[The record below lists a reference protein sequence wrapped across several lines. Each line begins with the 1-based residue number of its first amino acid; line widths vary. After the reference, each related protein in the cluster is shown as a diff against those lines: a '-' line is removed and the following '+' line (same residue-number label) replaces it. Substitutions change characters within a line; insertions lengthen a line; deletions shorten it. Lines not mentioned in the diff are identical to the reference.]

1 MVCRWA
7 SDFAGKEVYERIK
20 RGHRAGV
27 TAVGGDRMRK
37 VGNWQVAKLILIAGL
52 AASMIHAA
60 QAADLPTKAPSPDT
74 VSSCF
79 ASAANYFE
87 TSPVECP
94 LTWNGITLYG
104 AIDTGAGYQ
113 AHGVPFNAYYPNGVE
128 ELISKNSNGWR
139 YSLLPNGLGQS
150 HVGVKG
156 DEPIA
161 NDWSLIFNLQTGF
174 DPYSLQLANGPKSL
188 VQNNLNS
195 LDVQSAN
202 GDSSRAGQIFNTI
215 AYGGVSNPV
224 FGTLTAGRQDSL
236 NRVAMSVYDA
246 MLGAPAFSLVGTSN
260 TAAGT
265 GDTEDA
271 RFNTSVQYSNHI
283 GPFRFA
289 ALYQFGGYSQ
299 GNGSNG
305 AIEGQIGGDLGGFS
319 FDAVA
324 SKVRD
329 AVSLSNYAQFPLPAG
344 VSVDNLKAT
353 LSNNT
358 SGVIML
364 RYKYRIVTFY
374 GGFEQIQFQNP
385 SDTYPQGFTTLGGYT
400 VLPGAVNST
409 QYDIAKIL
417 RVSWLGVRV
426 AVRDD
431 LDVAAAVYHYWQNN
445 FNTDTC
451 TNGGLSSSKCAGT
464 LDAASVMVDY
474 RITKRLDGYAGVM
487 WSQVTGGQ
495 ASGYLNSL
503 NIAPTVGLRFQF

>member
-1 MVCRWA
+1 MVRRWA

-87 TSPVECP
+87 ASPVECP

-104 AIDTGAGYQ
+104 AIDTGAAYHS
-113 AHGVPFNAYYPNGVE
+113 HGVPFNAYYPNGVE
-128 ELISKNSNGWR
+128 ELISKNSNGPR
-139 YSLLPNGLGQS
+139 YTILPNGLGQS
-150 HVGVKG
+150 HIGIKGV
-156 DEPIA
+156 EPIA
-161 NDWSLIFNLQTGF
+161 SDWSLIFNLQTGF

-188 VQNNLNS
+188 VQNNLNA
-195 LDVQSAN
+195 LEFQTAN
-202 GDSSRAGQIFNTI
+202 GDSSRAGQIFNTV
-215 AYGGVSNPV
+215 AYGGVTNPV
-224 FGTLTAGRQDSL
+224 FGTLTVGRQDSL
-236 NRVAMSVYDA
+236 ILDNLALYDA
-246 MLGAPAFSLVGTSN
+246 MAAAPAFSVIGASS
-260 TAAGT
+260 TAGGA

-305 AIEGQIGGDLGGFS
+305 AIEGQFGGDFAGFS

-329 AVSLSNYAQFPLPAG
+329 AVSLSNYAVSPLPAG
-344 VSVDNLKAT
+344 VSPDNLKAT

-358 SGVIML
+358 SGVITL
-364 RYKYRIVTFY
+364 RYRYRSVTFY
-374 GGFEQIQFQNP
+374 GGFEVIEFQNP
-385 SDTYPQGFTTLGGYT
+385 SDTFPEGFTSLGGYT
-400 VLPGAVNST
+400 VLPGAVNAT
-409 QYDIAKIL
+409 EYDIAKIL
-417 RVSWLGVRV
+417 RIAWIGVKV

-431 LDVAAAVYHYWQNN
+431 LDVAAAVYHYNQNN
-445 FNTDTC
+445 YNTATC

-464 LDAASVMVDY
+464 LDAASAMVDY
-474 RITKRLDGYAGVM
+474 RITKRLDAYAGVM
-487 WSQVTGGQ
+487 WSQVTGGL
-495 ASGYLNSL
+495 ASGYLNSQ
-503 NIAPTVGLRFQF
+503 NVGPTVGLRFQF